1 MQITLLQSILITL
14 WAFIAVVDAVG
25 PKNLMAGL
33 PLIGSLGVGL
43 IMGDVN
49 TALIVGGY
57 VSLISLGLIPI
68 GGSVPPDFATV
79 GIVSAAY
86 AIAISGGVPA
96 TLEQISTIILI
107 VTPVAY
113 LGQQLDILTRTF
125 NVVLVKRAESSIEKV
140 DLKGISVAH
149 LLGFITWGL
158 SKAIPVFFFTYF
170 GVALID
176 ALISSIPTWLLQG
189 LGVAGAIMPSV
200 GLAIL
205 LSYLISKR
213 DYPYLMAGFLL
224 GVFLLCASVYLS
236 LLSQFTMLIVA
247 IFAVAVSFIVHRG
260 MVGEKTV
267 EIFEEVPS
275 KLTSSDLRKIF
286 VRYWTTF
293 EASWNFER
301 MQGLGFLYSIL
312 PALKKIYSSEDEL
325 KRAMRRHIEF
335 FNTNP
340 ILGSLVLG
348 TTIALEEK
356 IGNMD
361 EDYIR
366 SFKTSMM
373 GVIAGVGDSLI
384 YFFVGGLLIL
394 ICSQLA
400 IEGNILGP
408 ILFLIFFNVI
418 CMGIRYYGLSIS
430 YKRGLRF
437 IYELSSGGRFSR
449 YKEIAKTL
457 AVIVIGGLIPTVI
470 KVNVKVIALE
480 ALYSTLLSSLIAL
493 TMTYTL
499 YKFVKK
505 GISYSLVFIV
515 QLVIGLLLGSLGILG
530 V

>member
-1 MQITLLQSILITL
+1 MQITLLQSVLITL
-14 WAFIAVVDAVG
+14 WTFIAVVDAVG

-43 IMGDVN
+43 IMGDIN

-68 GGSVPPDFATV
+68 GGAVPPDFTTV

-86 AIAISGGVPA
+86 AIAISGGTPA

-125 NVVLVKRAESSIEKV
+125 NVVLVKRAESAVERV
-140 DLKGISVAH
+140 DMKGISMAH
-149 LLGFITWGL
+149 FLGFITWGL

-170 GVALID
+170 GTALIETI
-176 ALISSIPTWLLQG
+176 ISSIPIWLLQG
-189 LGVAGAIMPSV
+189 LGVAGTLMPSV

-205 LSYLISKR
+205 LSYLISRK
-213 DYPYLMAGFLL
+213 DYPYLIAGFSL
-224 GVFLLCASVYLS
+224 GVLLLCASVYLP

-247 IFAVAVSFIVHRG
+247 IFAIAVSFVVHRG
-260 MVGEKTV
+260 IAGEKTV
-267 EIFEEVPS
+267 EIFEEAPS

-286 VRYWTTF
+286 IRYWTTF

-312 PALKKIYSSEDEL
+312 PALTKIYSSEEDL

-356 IGNMD
+356 VGNVD

-400 IEGNILGP
+400 IEGSILGP
-408 ILFLIFFNVI
+408 ILFIVVFNVI
-418 CMGIRYYGLSIS
+418 SMGIRYYGLSIS
-430 YKRGLRF
+430 YKRGLKF
-437 IYELSSGGRFSR
+437 IYELSSGGGFSR

-457 AVIVIGGLIPTVI
+457 ATMVIGGLIPTVI
-470 KVNVKVIALE
+470 KVNVQVIALE
-480 ALYSTLLSSLIAL
+480 TLYSTILSSFLALI
-493 TMTYTL
+493 MTYGL
-499 YKFVKK
+499 YRLVKR
-505 GISYSLVFIV
+505 GVSYSLVFIL
-515 QLVIGLLLGSLGILG
+515 QLLMGLFLGSVGILG
-530 V
+530 I